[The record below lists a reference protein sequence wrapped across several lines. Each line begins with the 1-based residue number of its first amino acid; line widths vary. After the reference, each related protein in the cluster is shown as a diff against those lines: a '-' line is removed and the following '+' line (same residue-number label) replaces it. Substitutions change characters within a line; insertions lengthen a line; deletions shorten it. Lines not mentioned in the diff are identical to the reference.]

1 MISQDNS
8 EKECPPLWFPSL
20 VPSEFIRR
28 DNRFRIK
35 AAVSGQPVD
44 AHLPNSG
51 RLGELLVRGRR
62 VWLNRADLAARPARR
77 TAYDVVLV
85 EYRGR
90 LVSVDARVPGRLLA
104 AALRDSCLD
113 GFHNYTKIQREVRL
127 GSSRLDFRLV
137 GAAPLSPCWLEVKSV
152 TLVEGGVARFPDA
165 PTLRGRRHVQELT
178 QAATAGERAVV
189 GFVVQR
195 EDALQFTPH
204 RAADEKLAL
213 ALEQAKEAGVEV
225 LAWRCHVSL
234 QGIKLIEQIPV
245 VL

>member
-1 MISQDNS
+1 MIGQHNPA
-8 EKECPPLWFPSL
+8 KECPPLRLPSL
-20 VPSEFIRR
+20 VPGEFIRR
-28 DNRFRIK
+28 DNRFRIQ
-35 AAVSGQPVD
+35 AAVSGQSVA

-51 RLGELLVRGRR
+51 RLGELLVRGRQ
-62 VWLNRADLAARPARR
+62 VWLSRADLSAKPTRR

-85 EYRGR
+85 EYQER

-104 AALRDSCLD
+104 AALRNSCLD
-113 GFHNYTKIQREVRL
+113 GFHSYTEIQQEVRL

-137 GAAPLSPCWLEVKSV
+137 GAPPLSPCWLEVKSV
-152 TLVEGGVARFPDA
+152 TLVEEGIARFPDA

-178 QAATAGERAVV
+178 QAVNAGYRAVV
-189 GFVVQR
+189 AFVVQR
-195 EDALQFTPH
+195 EDALQFSPH

-213 ALEQAKEAGVEV
+213 ALEQAAEAGVEV

-234 QGIKLIEQIPV
+234 QAIKLIDQIPV

>member
-1 MISQDNS
+1 MISQDNP
-8 EKECPPLWFPSL
+8 KNECPPLWFPSL
-20 VPSEFIRR
+20 VPGEFIRR
-28 DNRFRIK
+28 DNRFRIQ
-35 AAVSGQPVD
+35 AAVSGQPVA

-62 VWLNRADLAARPARR
+62 VWLNRADLAAKPARR

-85 EYRGR
+85 EYQGR
-90 LVSVDARVPGRLLA
+90 LVSLDARVPGRLLT
-104 AALRDSCLD
+104 AALRNSCLD
-113 GFHNYTKIQREVRL
+113 GFRSYTKIQPEVRL

-152 TLVEGGVARFPDA
+152 TLVEEGVARFPDA

-178 QAATAGERAVV
+178 QAATAGDRAVV

-195 EDALQFTPH
+195 EDALKFTPH
-204 RAADEKLAL
+204 RAADGKFAL
-213 ALEQAKEAGVEV
+213 ALEQAAEAGVEV

-234 QGIKLIEQIPV
+234 QAIKLIEQIPV
-245 VL
+245 AL